1 MNERMDDQYTV
12 LCTVSQYSPH
22 AFISGDR
29 LCVVRR
35 RCGGVDAVNLHLSIS
50 VVCVSKVALLL
61 HSWAK

>member
-1 MNERMDDQYTV
+1 MNAWMISTPLV

-22 AFISGDR
+22 AFTSGDR

-35 RCGGVDAVNLHLSIS
+35 RCGGVDAVNLHLSLS